1 MRITVA
7 SAFAACLAMPAIAVG
22 AEGPAIVTVVE
33 SSAALLRSTGRFS
46 LTEGVRLQAGDVIE
60 VGDKGLLQLGF
71 ADGTK
76 LSLGP
81 HSRFYLAVLAAPA
94 AERESKAKAAAI
106 SDFYMLHGWTKFE
119 LARKATP
126 FRITTPLFGLA
137 AADATAVLQVQDTE
151 ASLFVERGE
160 LRLAEGFS
168 RATPASP
175 LAVRAGQYFLRKADG
190 KGIIQPRPAAAFVD
204 AMPRQYLD
212 SLPDPLARF
221 KDREVAPRRLGDLV
235 YADVEPWLKSP
246 PEVRRPLMQRLRS
259 RARDPAFREALIKNL
274 SFHPEWDRILFPE
287 KYRPKPPPGAA
298 TAPAA
303 TPGR

>member
-1 MRITVA
+1 MRATVA
-7 SAFAACLAMPAIAVG
+7 FACAACLAVPAIAAG
-22 AEGPAIVTVVE
+22 AEGPAVVTVVE
-33 SSAALLRSTGRFS
+33 SSAALLRSTGRFA
-46 LTEGVRLQAGDVIE
+46 LTEGVRLQSGDMIE
-60 VGDKGLLQLGF
+60 VGDKGVLQLGF

-81 HSRFYLAVLAAPA
+81 RSRFYLAVLAAPA
-94 AERESKAKAAAI
+94 AERGSKAAAI

-119 LARKATP
+119 LTRKATP

-137 AADATAVLQVQDTE
+137 AADATAVLQVQDAE
-151 ASLFVERGE
+151 AGVFAERGE
-160 LRLAEGFS
+160 LRLAEGFT
-168 RATPASP
+168 RATAASP
-175 LAVRAGQYFLRKADG
+175 LAVRAGQHYVRKADG
-190 KGIIQPRPAAAFVD
+190 KGVIQPRPAAAFVD

-212 SLPDPLARF
+212 SLPERMARF
-221 KDREVAPRRLGDLV
+221 NDREVVPQRLGDMV
-235 YADVEPWLKSP
+235 YADVEPWLKGP

-287 KYRPKPPPGAA
+287 KYRPKPPPNAA
-298 TAPAA
+298 TPPAA